1 MEGEKYRPI
10 VFVILLLIAI
20 ILGITLP
27 SLLFTRHVVI
37 FQLVIT
43 ILLITPIIYARNLFY
58 KRTYKLMEKV
68 LYLSRHDELTNT
80 FNRRYFEELF
90 LLSTTDALK
99 YNRGF
104 SLIYFD
110 IDNLKLINDK
120 LGHQVGDQ
128 ALLAFSSAIKDNIRE
143 TDLLARYGGDEFVV
157 ALFNM
162 DGNFINEKIDS
173 IRNQLEKNPIKIN
186 NQEYLVKFSCGI
198 SNFPE
203 DGSGIKELIR
213 IADQRMY
220 LAKKQINNVEF
231 S

>member
-1 MEGEKYRPI
+1 
-10 VFVILLLIAI
+10 
-20 ILGITLP
+20 
-27 SLLFTRHVVI
+27 
-37 FQLVIT
+37 
-43 ILLITPIIYARNLFY
+43 
-58 KRTYKLMEKV
+58 MEKV